1 MGKFIHA
8 LWPLH
13 SGLEDK
19 DVSQDEVVR
28 ACLVEAGFDA
38 SVADKDMLSSAET
51 YAANLEDAMNAGAFG
66 APFYV
71 TDDDQRFWGQDR
83 LDDLDA
89 YLSGDL
95 LTVVKRVLAGHPSN
109 LSSYGFGPRKGL
121 LLHCSLGHG
130 GAYTKMGAALG
141 GALSLTGFDQ
151 PGHGRAADWGYDGDL
166 QDRVTDMALDLLS
179 EPMDVIGHSFGG
191 TVALRLAVER
201 PQMVRSLAL
210 IEPVMMAVAKR
221 DNPMAMERLMGAMSG
236 FYRGFSGWRARQGG
250 ADVHETLWRWA
261 PVGEPARRRPK
272 RNYQAHS
279 FDRCRFARSERRPL

>member
-1 MGKFIHA
+1 M
-8 LWPLH
+8 
-13 SGLEDK
+13 
-19 DVSQDEVVR
+19 VQ
-28 ACLVEAGFDA
+28 
-38 SVADKDMLSSAET
+38 
-51 YAANLEDAMNAGAFG
+51 
-66 APFYV
+66 
-71 TDDDQRFWGQDR
+71 
-83 LDDLDA
+83 
-89 YLSGDL
+89 
-95 LTVVKRVLAGHPSN
+95 RVLAGHPSN

-151 PGHGRAADWGYDGDL
+151 PGHGRAADWDYDGDL

-201 PQMVRSLAL
+201 PQMVRSLTL

-236 FYRGFSGWRARQGG
+236 FYQALVDGEHAKAAQMFTKLYGDGRPWESLPEEGQNAIIKRIPLIGAGSRAVNEDPYDLLGTRKLEAIKALTLIIDGGQGEVAMNSVCDG
-250 ADVHETLWRWA
+250 L
-261 PVGEPARRRPK
+261 ARRIPNATRVCIPGGGHMVPLTK
-272 RNYQAHS
+272 PEAV
-279 FDRCRFARSERRPL
+279 AREVLQMISQQQGR